1 MPIKS
6 YFPSMLLQ
14 KCHETMAKYPNDVQV
29 IALGR
34 VSKSERVHGVHIN
47 GITSCYGRTINVK

>member
-1 MPIKS
+1 
-6 YFPSMLLQ
+6 MLLQ